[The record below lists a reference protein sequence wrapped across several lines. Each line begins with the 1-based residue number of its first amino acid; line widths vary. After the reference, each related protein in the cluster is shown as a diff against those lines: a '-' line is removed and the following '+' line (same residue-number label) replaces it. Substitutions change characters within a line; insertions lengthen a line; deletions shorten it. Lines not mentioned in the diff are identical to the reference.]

1 MEYIKN
7 MAQNNNFPQNFITNL
22 KVQMKQQKV
31 HQTEDK
37 NENKKRAT
45 FTYYSPKIRKI
56 TKLLKYTKIKI
67 ALKNTNKIQQYTKPK
82 TIDKKHRTN

>member
-1 MEYIKN
+1 MKYNKN
-7 MAQNNNFPQNFITNL
+7 MAKNKKFPQHFITNL

-37 NENKKRAT
+37 DENKKRAT
-45 FTYYSPKIRKI
+45 FTYYSSKIRKI
-56 TKLLKYTKIKI
+56 TKLFKYTNIKI